1 MTKAELLKEEKS
13 DDIAEDLLSNE
24 NVKILIDKMSNFVLK
39 VIEWYTTYLFITVV
53 NGKKIQLQTSGSW
66 HKDELSC

>member
-39 VIEWYTTYLFITVV
+39 VIE
-53 NGKKIQLQTSGSW
+53 
-66 HKDELSC
+66 